1 MKVLVIGDPHGKLP
15 LKLPKK
21 VDLIL
26 ITGDIGKADL
36 ARKHSFLNSERR
48 KKDLPKKEYTPK
60 QERLAYMEI
69 YNSTLQI
76 LKRLSKIAP
85 VYSILGNV
93 GTRTDY
99 GMKKDEKKLGI
110 KLPYL
115 RLNMNNIKNFHLVRN
130 SIRNIN
136 GLKIGF
142 LEYFLDIGWV
152 REFKPGDYKKSLR
165 KAKKETDKAKK
176 ILRWFV
182 KQKIDILLCHQPP
195 YDVLDK
201 VTWKEAPKHYLG
213 KHAGS
218 KVILNFIKE
227 YEPKYVF
234 CGHIHE
240 GKGKKKI
247 GKTIVIN
254 AGVSGDYLLLNIN

>member
-15 LKLPKK
+15 KKIPKN

-36 ARKHSFLNSERR
+36 ARKFYFKNVER
-48 KKDLPKKEYTPK
+48 KKKGFDEIEETSEFSKKVWG
-60 QERLAYMEI
+60 EI

-99 GMKKDEKKLGI
+99 EMKKDEKKIGI

-115 RLNMNNIKNFHLVRN
+115 RLSMNKIKDFHLVRN
-130 SIRNIN
+130 SVRTIN

-142 LEYFLDIGWV
+142 LEYFVDNCWIKEF
-152 REFKPGDYKKSLR
+152 REKDKKRIR

-176 ILRWFV
+176 ILKWFA

-195 YDVLDK
+195 YGVLDK
-201 VTWKEAPKHYLG
+201 VTWKEAPKHYQG

-218 KVILNFIKE
+218 KIILDYIKK
-227 YEPKYVF
+227 YPPKYVF

-254 AGVSGDYLLLNIN
+254 AGVFGDYFLLDID